1 MNSEEGSAQFTQGFL
16 GCCEVF
22 TFNNGK
28 LGESFNDLVGDRIQ
42 LVILKEHCVGWIVKG
57 QEWTEGDNVS

>member
-16 GCCEVF
+16 CCYEVF

-28 LGESFNDLVGDRIQ
+28 LGESFKDLAGDFKRT
-42 LVILKEHCVGWIVKG
+42 LCGLDC
-57 QEWTEGDNVS
+57 